1 MKHADKLTKYV
12 VAIDHKSGY
21 EKGFTYYPLKSKE
34 KAIAFA
40 EAATQAMKAKEVFCW
55 TVLKRAGKV
64 IKVSQN
70 VSVADY
76 DKVRR
81 FFPSGFSEKTSA
93 DLGGNKW
100 GGVISSDIITD

>member
-1 MKHADKLTKYV
+1 MNHTDKLTKYV

-34 KAIAFA
+34 KGIAFA
-40 EAATQAMKAKEVFCW
+40 EAAVKAMKAKEVFCW
-55 TVLKRAGKV
+55 TVLKRSGKA

-70 VSVADY
+70 VSYGDY

-81 FFPSGFSEKTSA
+81 FFPSGFSEKTST
-93 DLGGNKW
+93 DIGGNKW

>member
-34 KAIAFA
+34 KGIAFA
-40 EAATQAMKAKEVFCW
+40 EAAVKAMKAKEVFCW
-55 TVLKRAGKV
+55 TVLKRSGKA

-70 VSVADY
+70 VSYGDY

-81 FFPSGFSEKTSA
+81 FFPSGFSEKTST
-93 DLGGNKW
+93 DIGGNKW

>member
-1 MKHADKLTKYV
+1 MKFTDKLTKYV

-21 EKGFTYYPLKSKE
+21 EKSFTYYPLKSKE

-40 EAATQAMKAKEVFCW
+40 EAAVRAMKAKEVFCW

-70 VSVADY
+70 ASVADY

-93 DLGGNKW
+93 DFGGNKW
-100 GGVISSDIITD
+100 GSVISSDIITD